1 MARDFESLIVDP
13 SLVDPSIDTSNLR
26 TTTDT
31 REELLAATPEFTGIQ
46 FDPTNINYLD
56 DLYALYSGQLPMTPV
71 TPAATTPAVG
81 SPVGFPK
88 LILSKSKSAK
98 EAPPAA
104 PEAKNPL

>member
-56 DLYALYSGQLPMTPV
+56 DLYALYSGQLPMIPV
-71 TPAATTPAVG
+71 TPTATPACMRG
-81 SPVGFPK
+81 T
-88 LILSKSKSAK
+88 
-98 EAPPAA
+98 PPTGARGEWY
-104 PEAKNPL
+104 PPWSST